1 MNRILKILLMFLKS
15 RYIFK
20 LPKEKKILIFDDTS
34 FDDIKHIF
42 KDFDYLILQSRV
54 QNINKIYVTAGL
66 IFNVF
71 KNYKG
76 NLLTA
81 YIISL
86 IQIIKPK
93 VVFTYIDNSYKF
105 SEVARS
111 LSKKIKFVALQNGA
125 RHEIKENDYM
135 FKKKLIKRNLNNFFF
150 IPYLLCFGKSE
161 ISLYKKCNIKV
172 KKFKTVGYIRLENYL
187 NYYQK
192 KLKKKKVKKY
202 DICLLSDV
210 GAWNKN
216 LESEKLK
223 SKFALLAKYCIRF
236 SLKFNK
242 KFILVFKRPFGNE
255 SYEEE
260 QNLYKKFLTLNEYKY
275 LRKRSKF
282 KKGKDKFGTYDTM
295 RESKIVVGTMSTLL
309 RENIAIGGKT
319 LVCNTTGNQTYN
331 FPIKSKFFIECKT
344 YYEFEKHLLQLL
356 KLSDKNYRKY
366 TNSKA
371 LISNFNTSE
380 IVKKEL
386 KNLTNL

>member
-1 MNRILKILLMFLKS
+1 M
-15 RYIFK
+15 
-20 LPKEKKILIFDDTS
+20 
-34 FDDIKHIF
+34 
-42 KDFDYLILQSRV
+42 

-192 KLKKKKVKKY
+192 KLKRKK
-202 DICLLSDV
+202 
-210 GAWNKN
+210 
-216 LESEKLK
+216 
-223 SKFALLAKYCIRF
+223 
-236 SLKFNK
+236 
-242 KFILVFKRPFGNE
+242 
-255 SYEEE
+255 
-260 QNLYKKFLTLNEYKY
+260 
-275 LRKRSKF
+275 
-282 KKGKDKFGTYDTM
+282 
-295 RESKIVVGTMSTLL
+295 
-309 RENIAIGGKT
+309 
-319 LVCNTTGNQTYN
+319 
-331 FPIKSKFFIECKT
+331 
-344 YYEFEKHLLQLL
+344 
-356 KLSDKNYRKY
+356 
-366 TNSKA
+366 
-371 LISNFNTSE
+371 
-380 IVKKEL
+380 
-386 KNLTNL
+386 